1 MNNETK
7 EKRWEAASLFA
18 VVMEPVCRELSPQ
31 TRDTGCGTQHLLR
44 YCSHL
49 AGRCPNSSSLFPP
62 QAAVTAVAG
71 HSIARPIAL
80 RATGAHPSGR
90 SSEKLPTRWPG
101 NGDFMLY
108 IKVILQN
115 TRAKIDK
122 LHKGIMN
129 RNVQNKK
136 IKTQN
141 GKIQHAAGCAEIER
155 KINLFWQKSEKWL
168 DNKTFRVYTV
178 LVSHNGLVRQKG
190 EHGGSGW
197 MGQTGKFVKNAERLP
212 STRVELCVSAQI

>member
-1 MNNETK
+1 MNDYNCRRLCSGNIRENIIFIF
-7 EKRWEAASLFA
+7 AAQKS
-18 VVMEPVCRELSPQ
+18 
-31 TRDTGCGTQHLLR
+31 
-44 YCSHL
+44 
-49 AGRCPNSSSLFPP
+49 
-62 QAAVTAVAG
+62 
-71 HSIARPIAL
+71 L
-80 RATGAHPSGR
+80 RAFLSCFFTKKGR
-90 SSEKLPTRWPG
+90 KGKRAYPTV
-101 NGDFMLY
+101 
-108 IKVILQN
+108 KVIRQN

-136 IKTQN
+136 IKAQN
-141 GKIQHAAGCAEIER
+141 GKSQHASGRTKIER

-190 EHGGSGW
+190 EHRGGGW
-197 MGQTGKFVKNAERLP
+197 MGRTGKFVKNAERLP

>member
-1 MNNETK
+1 MNDYNCRRLCSGNIRENIIFIF
-7 EKRWEAASLFA
+7 AAQKS
-18 VVMEPVCRELSPQ
+18 
-31 TRDTGCGTQHLLR
+31 
-44 YCSHL
+44 
-49 AGRCPNSSSLFPP
+49 
-62 QAAVTAVAG
+62 
-71 HSIARPIAL
+71 L
-80 RATGAHPSGR
+80 RAFLSCFFTKKGR
-90 SSEKLPTRWPG
+90 KGKRAYPTV
-101 NGDFMLY
+101 
-108 IKVILQN
+108 KVIRQN

-136 IKTQN
+136 IKAQN
-141 GKIQHAAGCAEIER
+141 GKRQHAAGRTKIER

-190 EHGGSGW
+190 EYVGGGW
-197 MGQTGKFVKNAERLP
+197 TGQTEKFVKNAERFP

>member
-1 MNNETK
+1 MNDYNCC
-7 EKRWEAASLFA
+7 RLRSGNIRGNIIFIFAAQKS
-18 VVMEPVCRELSPQ
+18 
-31 TRDTGCGTQHLLR
+31 
-44 YCSHL
+44 
-49 AGRCPNSSSLFPP
+49 
-62 QAAVTAVAG
+62 
-71 HSIARPIAL
+71 L
-80 RATGAHPSGR
+80 RAFLSCFFTKKGR
-90 SSEKLPTRWPG
+90 KGKWAYPTV
-101 NGDFMLY
+101 
-108 IKVILQN
+108 KVIRQN

-136 IKTQN
+136 IKAQN
-141 GKIQHAAGCAEIER
+141 GKSQHASGRTKIER

-190 EHGGSGW
+190 EHRGGGW
-197 MGQTGKFVKNAERLP
+197 MGRTGKFVKNAERLP

>member
-1 MNNETK
+1 MNDYNCRRLRSGNIRENIIFIF
-7 EKRWEAASLFA
+7 AAQKS
-18 VVMEPVCRELSPQ
+18 
-31 TRDTGCGTQHLLR
+31 
-44 YCSHL
+44 
-49 AGRCPNSSSLFPP
+49 
-62 QAAVTAVAG
+62 
-71 HSIARPIAL
+71 L
-80 RATGAHPSGR
+80 RAFLSCFFTKKGR
-90 SSEKLPTRWPG
+90 KGKRAYPTV
-101 NGDFMLY
+101 
-108 IKVILQN
+108 KVIRQN

-141 GKIQHAAGCAEIER
+141 SKKQHAAVCAEIER

-190 EHGGSGW
+190 EHRGSDW

>member
-1 MNNETK
+1 MNDYNCRRLCSGNIRENIIFIF
-7 EKRWEAASLFA
+7 AAQKS
-18 VVMEPVCRELSPQ
+18 
-31 TRDTGCGTQHLLR
+31 
-44 YCSHL
+44 
-49 AGRCPNSSSLFPP
+49 
-62 QAAVTAVAG
+62 
-71 HSIARPIAL
+71 L
-80 RATGAHPSGR
+80 RAFLSCFFTKKGR
-90 SSEKLPTRWPG
+90 KGKRAYPTV
-101 NGDFMLY
+101 
-108 IKVILQN
+108 KVIRQN

-136 IKTQN
+136 IKAQN
-141 GKIQHAAGCAEIER
+141 GKKQHAAGCTEIER

-190 EHGGSGW
+190 KHRGGGW
-197 MGQTGKFVKNAERLP
+197 MGRTGKFVKNAERLP

>member
-1 MNNETK
+1 MNDYNC
-7 EKRWEAASLFA
+7 RRLCSGNLRGNIIFIFAAQKS
-18 VVMEPVCRELSPQ
+18 
-31 TRDTGCGTQHLLR
+31 
-44 YCSHL
+44 
-49 AGRCPNSSSLFPP
+49 
-62 QAAVTAVAG
+62 
-71 HSIARPIAL
+71 L
-80 RATGAHPSGR
+80 RAFLSCFFTKKGR
-90 SSEKLPTRWPG
+90 KGKRAYPTV
-101 NGDFMLY
+101 
-108 IKVILQN
+108 KVILQN

-136 IKTQN
+136 IKAQN
-141 GKIQHAAGCAEIER
+141 GKRQHAAGRTKIER

-190 EHGGSGW
+190 EHRGGSW
-197 MGQTGKFVKNAERLP
+197 MGRTGKFVKNAERLP

>member
-1 MNNETK
+1 MSDYNCRRVRSGNI
-7 EKRWEAASLFA
+7 RGNIIFIFAAQKS
-18 VVMEPVCRELSPQ
+18 
-31 TRDTGCGTQHLLR
+31 
-44 YCSHL
+44 
-49 AGRCPNSSSLFPP
+49 
-62 QAAVTAVAG
+62 
-71 HSIARPIAL
+71 L
-80 RATGAHPSGR
+80 RAFLSCFFTKKGR
-90 SSEKLPTRWPG
+90 KGKRAYPTV
-101 NGDFMLY
+101 
-108 IKVILQN
+108 KVIRQN

-136 IKTQN
+136 IKAQN
-141 GKIQHAAGCAEIER
+141 GKSQHAAGCAEIER
-155 KINLFWQKSEKWL
+155 KINLFRQKSEKWL

-190 EHGGSGW
+190 EHRGGGW

>member
-1 MNNETK
+1 
-7 EKRWEAASLFA
+7 
-18 VVMEPVCRELSPQ
+18 
-31 TRDTGCGTQHLLR
+31 
-44 YCSHL
+44 
-49 AGRCPNSSSLFPP
+49 
-62 QAAVTAVAG
+62 
-71 HSIARPIAL
+71 
-80 RATGAHPSGR
+80 
-90 SSEKLPTRWPG
+90 
-101 NGDFMLY
+101 
-108 IKVILQN
+108 
-115 TRAKIDK
+115 
-122 LHKGIMN
+122 MN

-141 GKIQHAAGCAEIER
+141 GKRQHAAGRAEIER

-190 EHGGSGW
+190 EHRGGGW

>member
-1 MNNETK
+1 MNDYNCRRLRSGNIRENIIFIF
-7 EKRWEAASLFA
+7 AAQKS
-18 VVMEPVCRELSPQ
+18 
-31 TRDTGCGTQHLLR
+31 
-44 YCSHL
+44 
-49 AGRCPNSSSLFPP
+49 
-62 QAAVTAVAG
+62 
-71 HSIARPIAL
+71 L
-80 RATGAHPSGR
+80 RAFLSCFFTKKGR
-90 SSEKLPTRWPG
+90 KGKRAYPTV
-101 NGDFMLY
+101 
-108 IKVILQN
+108 KVIRQN

-136 IKTQN
+136 IKAQN
-141 GKIQHAAGCAEIER
+141 GKKQHAAGCTEIER

-190 EHGGSGW
+190 KHRGGGW
-197 MGQTGKFVKNAERLP
+197 MGRTGKFVKNAERLP

>member
-1 MNNETK
+1 MNDYNC
-7 EKRWEAASLFA
+7 RRLRSGNVRGNIIFIFAAQKS
-18 VVMEPVCRELSPQ
+18 
-31 TRDTGCGTQHLLR
+31 
-44 YCSHL
+44 
-49 AGRCPNSSSLFPP
+49 
-62 QAAVTAVAG
+62 
-71 HSIARPIAL
+71 L
-80 RATGAHPSGR
+80 RAFLSCFFTKKGR
-90 SSEKLPTRWPG
+90 KGKRTYPTV
-101 NGDFMLY
+101 
-108 IKVILQN
+108 KVIRQN

-141 GKIQHAAGCAEIER
+141 SKKRHAAGCAEIER

-190 EHGGSGW
+190 ERRGGGW

>member
-1 MNNETK
+1 MNDYNC
-7 EKRWEAASLFA
+7 RRVRSGNIRGNIIFIFAAQKS
-18 VVMEPVCRELSPQ
+18 
-31 TRDTGCGTQHLLR
+31 
-44 YCSHL
+44 
-49 AGRCPNSSSLFPP
+49 
-62 QAAVTAVAG
+62 
-71 HSIARPIAL
+71 L
-80 RATGAHPSGR
+80 RAFLSCFFTKKGR
-90 SSEKLPTRWPG
+90 EGKRVYPTV
-101 NGDFMLY
+101 
-108 IKVILQN
+108 KVILQN

-141 GKIQHAAGCAEIER
+141 GKRQHAAGCTEIER

-190 EHGGSGW
+190 NCDGCRWRGYPE
-197 MGQTGKFVKNAERLP
+197 KFVQNAGTFRR
-212 STRVELCVSAQI
+212 TRVELCVSAQI

>member
-1 MNNETK
+1 MNDYNC
-7 EKRWEAASLFA
+7 RRVRSGNIRGNIIFIFAAQKS
-18 VVMEPVCRELSPQ
+18 
-31 TRDTGCGTQHLLR
+31 
-44 YCSHL
+44 
-49 AGRCPNSSSLFPP
+49 
-62 QAAVTAVAG
+62 
-71 HSIARPIAL
+71 L
-80 RATGAHPSGR
+80 RAFLSCFFTKKGR
-90 SSEKLPTRWPG
+90 EGKRAYPTV
-101 NGDFMLY
+101 
-108 IKVILQN
+108 KVILQN

-136 IKTQN
+136 IKAQN
-141 GKIQHAAGCAEIER
+141 GKKQHAAGCTEIER

-190 EHGGSGW
+190 EHRGSGW